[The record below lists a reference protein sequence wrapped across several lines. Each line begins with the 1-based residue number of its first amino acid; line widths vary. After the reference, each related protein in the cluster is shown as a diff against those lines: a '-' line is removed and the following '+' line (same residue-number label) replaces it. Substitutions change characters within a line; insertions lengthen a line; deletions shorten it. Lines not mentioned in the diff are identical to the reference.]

1 MLSDPNRNAIT
12 IIPSLSKTIKIMK
25 MRSRTIIFFD
35 AIVSK
40 HLQQKLI
47 FSVLTFSSSLFS
59 EKHEPFRFSSP
70 KRRRRSSEDSGFF
83 ALPLIF
89 SKFIKK

>member
-35 AIVSK
+35 AIVSI
-40 HLQQKLI
+40 HLFLQQKLI

-59 EKHEPFRFSSP
+59 EKREPFRFSSQE
-70 KRRRRSSEDSGFF
+70 RRRRSSEDSGFF

-89 SKFIKK
+89 LNL